1 MSARAKR
8 KAHELA
14 AASLSRLA
22 HKSRKNSQK
31 DVFNVERIVG
41 ERVRGGRMEVSVVE
55 RLRPLRA
62 DSSVLDFLQYF
73 IKWEGYS
80 SNENTYDIL

>member
-1 MSARAKR
+1 
-8 KAHELA
+8 
-14 AASLSRLA
+14 
-22 HKSRKNSQK
+22 
-31 DVFNVERIVG
+31 
-41 ERVRGGRMEVSVVE
+41 MEVSVVE